1 MSHSP
6 AEPVLST
13 DRVSQCAQLCKHFSY
28 ETTIKGSLFP
38 HREKPAWAVEGQTI
52 YQAAC
57 GERPLELGAEKRRT
71 PAQLEV
77 RVIAS
82 DYGRL
87 PKSKQG

>member
-1 MSHSP
+1 MLNTEH
-6 AEPVLST
+6 
-13 DRVSQCAQLCKHFSY
+13 VSCESV
-28 ETTIKGSLFP
+28 TKGRLFP
-38 HREKPAWAVEGQTI
+38 HREKSAWALEGQTI

-57 GERPLELGAEKRRT
+57 GERSLVLRAEKRRSGS
-71 PAQLEV
+71 QLEV